1 MLRHTA
7 TRTPII
13 FNISLHIP
21 FYTVYNVIERSRE
34 VLGFLQAG
42 SAASWNFP
50 QAGRANLPLRPASSQ
65 EVPPSS
71 LPALGKHIVYHIG
84 VIHCKYTL
92 HLHKHMWDSFY
103 CEPLSV
109 NMEKFYWE
117 GLEDN
122 KSNPSHL
129 YWEGLD
135 LLSSNPSQ

>member
-50 QAGRANLPLRPASSQ
+50 QAGRATLPLSPASPQ

-71 LPALGKHIVYHIG
+71 LPALGK
-84 VIHCKYTL
+84 
-92 HLHKHMWDSFY
+92 
-103 CEPLSV
+103 P
-109 NMEKFYWE
+109 
-117 GLEDN
+117 
-122 KSNPSHL
+122 SNPLLFSFH
-129 YWEGLD
+129 YIID
-135 LLSSNPSQ
+135 LGTVHK